1 MKSERGKANDEREK
15 REKMRWVECARVY
28 LRVENGK
35 LRIGGF
41 LWLCAFLFHSLF
53 FFFLSNIFNIITL
66 RFSFLFPLFL
76 SLAHSSSP
84 KYICCVYTTTSTE
97 KKNFPHR
104 RFCWCFSLSLS
115 LLFLFPFCYCCST
128 SLCFCDSFFFGA
140 NHSPIFILSLIRVR
154 TTTTKSSLVHC
165 CCCCRVSFIFL
176 CAGENYSTNL
186 TANCWR

>member
-76 SLAHSSSP
+76 SLVHSSSP

-115 LLFLFPFCYCCST
+115 LCCFYFHSATAVQPACAFVILFFSGRIIHQFLFSLSFVYEQRPQKVRSFTAAAAVVCRLYFCV
-128 SLCFCDSFFFGA
+128 
-140 NHSPIFILSLIRVR
+140 PEKIIQLI
-154 TTTTKSSLVHC
+154 
-165 CCCCRVSFIFL
+165 
-176 CAGENYSTNL
+176 
-186 TANCWR
+186 

>member
-1 MKSERGKANDEREK
+1 MKSERGKANEEREK

-128 SLCFCDSFFFGA
+128 SLCFCDSFFFRGESFT
-140 NHSPIFILSLIRVR
+140 NFYSLSHSCTNNDHKKFARSLLLLLSCVVYIFV
-154 TTTTKSSLVHC
+154 
-165 CCCCRVSFIFL
+165 CRRKLF
-176 CAGENYSTNL
+176 N
-186 TANCWR
+186 